1 MLRLINN
8 WRCMLEILL
17 IQPRTS
23 KARRIVSSHNGV
35 MPPMMLAYL
44 AAPLVN
50 NGFDVEILDLTV
62 SRMNAEA
69 LKEYL
74 RRHRPALVGI
84 TCTTAS
90 YYNALKIAGCVR
102 ETLSDT
108 RVVMGGPHVTFTAR
122 ETMGND
128 CVDVV
133 VRGEGDISFTRLAE
147 HLLRGKYSLP
157 EIRGITYRRD
167 GKIEETP
174 TEMIMDIDALPLP
187 AREKLDMKCY
197 PSKGVIQA
205 SRGCPFRCIFC
216 AATAMQGG
224 KYRTRNV
231 DSIKDEIDYLVK
243 DRGID
248 YLVFIDDTLT
258 IFPELSE
265 AICTHI
271 INRGYRLN
279 MTFQSRAD
287 FNDPKLLALMA
298 RAGCTMLQ
306 FGFESGSES
315 VLKSIRKRITPAHIE
330 KAARACLDAGMN
342 VYGTFILGFPEE
354 TVESLEETAAMIRRV
369 RSMGAGVGLGLV
381 TPLPGTYLYTH
392 AEELGITIHS
402 TDWDDYGLDTPIV
415 STRYLSVREIQ
426 AKFFDMQMEL
436 TGPAYHPL

>member
-1 MLRLINN
+1 MD
-8 WRCMLEILL
+8 ILL
-17 IQPRTS
+17 VQPRTS
-23 KARRIVSSHNGV
+23 KARRVVSSHNGV

-44 AAPLVN
+44 AAPLLN
-50 NGFDVEILDLTV
+50 EGFDVEILDLTV
-62 SRMNAEA
+62 SRMNTDA
-69 LKEYL
+69 LKDYL
-74 RRHRPALVGI
+74 RLHRPSLVGI

-90 YYNALKIAGCVR
+90 FYNALKIAGCVR
-102 ETLSDT
+102 ETLPHS
-108 RVVMGGPHVTFTAR
+108 RVVMGGPHVTFTAG
-122 ETMGND
+122 ETLEND
-128 CVDVV
+128 CVDMVI
-133 VRGEGDISFTRLAE
+133 RGEGDISFTRLAE

-157 EIRGITYRRD
+157 EIKGISYRQD

-224 KYRTRNV
+224 KYRTRNI
-231 DSIKDEIDYLVK
+231 DGIKDEIDYLVR
-243 DRGID
+243 DRGVD

-287 FNDPKLLALMA
+287 FSDPKLLALMA
-298 RAGCTMLQ
+298 RAGCGMLQ
-306 FGFESGSES
+306 FGFESGSEAI
-315 VLKSIRKRITPAHIE
+315 LKSIRKKISPAQIE
-330 KAARACLDAGMN
+330 KAARACLDAGMD
-342 VYGTFILGFPEE
+342 VYGTFIVGFPEE
-354 TVESLEETAAMIRRV
+354 TSETMEETAAIIRRV
-369 RSMGAGVGLGLV
+369 RSMGARVGLGLV

-402 TDWDDYGLDTPIV
+402 TDWDDYGLDTPII
-415 STRYLSVREIQ
+415 STRYLTVQEIQ
-426 AKFFDMQMEL
+426 AKFFDMQIEL
-436 TGPAYHPL
+436 TRPVCHPR